1 MQALNSSVA
10 RPWKREQ
17 SRPQDYRN
25 WSKTM
30 WQRRGLVLDLK
41 TQEKADAQKMAWCE
55 SPATGVFS
63 RPTPFGF
70 RQVVLHARQHVAY
83 RWIIHPASRGV
94 AAHTAGLFRSVRGAE
109 GGFPPW
115 GLPKLRIFTFPPPQA
130 REFSLFPPVGAPQAR
145 EFSLFPPVGA
155 PQAREFSL
163 FPPRGLPKLGNFHF
177 SPPWGLPKLG
187 NFHFSPP
194 WGLPKLGNFHFSP
207 PWQLP
212 KLWNFHFSLPWR
224 LSKLRNFK

>member
-1 MQALNSSVA
+1 MYSFLHSESAELRQFDCCNHFLWKWCIQIWILVSEANILVKHLNLFTISDTVIIGRDDLVPYWEAQCSIV
-10 RPWKREQ
+10 RQYFPW
-17 SRPQDYRN
+17 
-25 WSKTM
+25 
-30 WQRRGLVLDLK
+30 G
-41 TQEKADAQKMAWCE
+41 
-55 SPATGVFS
+55 
-63 RPTPFGF
+63 
-70 RQVVLHARQHVAY
+70 
-83 RWIIHPASRGV
+83 IHPASRGV
-94 AAHTAGLFRSVRGAE
+94 AAHTAGLFRSVRGAK

-115 GLPKLRIFTFPPPQA
+115 GLPKLRIFTFPPVAPQA

-163 FPPRGLPKLGNFHF
+163 FPPVGAPQAREFSL